1 MSGNG
6 ATFAEMVDAAA
17 DAKGLNDY
25 QMSAAIGL
33 MPGNRVCSPKQV
45 RRIRNGEQVNY
56 HRDLIE
62 RLIAVLDL
70 DPADAWQRAG
80 VWPPGLTADE
90 LRDLESTRRGTRR
103 DRRSDREVPTDTAPA
118 GAAVQA
124 ESGRNGDCT
133 ETPDGVAA

>member
-1 MSGNG
+1 MSENG
-6 ATFAEMVDAAA
+6 ATFAEMVDTAA

-45 RRIRNGEQVNY
+45 RRIREGAQVNY

-62 RLIAVLDL
+62 RLIDVLDL
-70 DPADAWQRAG
+70 DPADAWERAG

-90 LRDLESTRRGTRR
+90 LRDLESHRVGTGR
-103 DRRSDREVPTDTAPA
+103 DRRSDRQITTDTAATPA
-118 GAAVQA
+118 AVRVEDVEPRDSTPALNGAAA
-124 ESGRNGDCT
+124 
-133 ETPDGVAA
+133 

>member
-1 MSGNG
+1 MAAPP

-17 DAKGLNDY
+17 RARGLNDY
-25 QMSAAIGL
+25 QLSAAIGL

-62 RLIAVLDL
+62 RLIVVLKL
-70 DPADAWQRAG
+70 DPADAWERAG

-90 LRDLESTRRGTRR
+90 LRDLESHRQGTNR
-103 DRRSDREVPTDTAPA
+103 DRRSDREVPSDPTPA
-118 GAAVQA
+118 GVVVRAEDVEPRNSTAAL
-124 ESGRNGDCT
+124 E
-133 ETPDGVAA
+133 GVAA